1 MVVYPVFPASSGEAW
16 WPGCLW
22 PEQGAPAASVW
33 EVQSPGLLLPP
44 RAIRTRRSA
53 PTPASF
59 SLCPSS
65 LPPYPRRAPRKS
77 EMCQNVFVNIA
88 HAVMALCI
96 KSIKHIYLIYV
107 YNWWLNICFRRVS
120 LPVLISKPGT
130 MADLNLVLSDC
141 VFTDCRHFP
150 CQVNYVDVLSGKGII
165 LVQSHR
171 AEYAL
176 QCSLGQQHTNLTV
189 N

>member
-1 MVVYPVFPASSGEAW
+1 MKKDLWSEEPSWTKHWVWMVVYPLFPASSGEAW

-44 RAIRTRRSA
+44 RAIRTGRSA

-65 LPPYPRRAPRKS
+65 PLPYPRRAPRKS

-88 HAVMALCI
+88 NAIMALCI

-130 MADLNLVLSDC
+130 MADLNLVLSLTAC
-141 VFTDCRHFP
+141 LQTAVIFP
-150 CQVNYVDVLSGKGII
+150 VKWTMWMCWVVKVL
-165 LVQSHR
+165 
-171 AEYAL
+171 Y
-176 QCSLGQQHTNLTV
+176 
-189 N
+189 

>member
-1 MVVYPVFPASSGEAW
+1 MPVFSLFPASSGEAR
-16 WPGCLW
+16 WPGCLR

-44 RAIRTRRSA
+44 RAIRTCRSL
-53 PTPASF
+53 PTPASL

-65 LPPYPRRAPRKS
+65 PLPYSWRAPRKS
-77 EMCQNVFVNIA
+77 EMCQNGFVNIA
-88 HAVMALCI
+88 NAIMALCI
-96 KSIKHIYLIYV
+96 KSIKHIYLKYV
-107 YNWWLNICFRRVS
+107 YNWWLNMCIWRVS

-130 MADLNLVLSDC
+130 MGDLNLVLSDC